1 MDWIRRS
8 YDATG
13 LTQYPVGRHLRA
25 VQDRLGGSV
34 FLCLDVSGSMS
45 GSPLRQAVEGCR
57 RFVAEARAAHYQ
69 VGLLLWHHGVADY
82 TELTRDTKVIDRLL
96 DKAVASGGNDILPT
110 LRHCESVLTRE
121 RGDLVIAIF
130 GDGDLGN
137 PAAAREEASR
147 LAAKNIRIITCGL
160 GNASAEQLNVI
171 STETADAP
179 RMASAGGIADA
190 IASMA
195 SGLTRKR

>member
-1 MDWIRRS
+1 MDWIKRS

-34 FLCLDVSGSMS
+34 FLCLDVSGSML
-45 GSPLRQAVEGCR
+45 GSPLRQATEGCR
-57 RFVAEARAAHYQ
+57 RFVADALEAHYQ
-69 VGLLLWHHGVADY
+69 VALLLWHHGVADY
-82 TELTRDTKVIDRLL
+82 TELTRDIGVIDRLL
-96 DKAVASGGNDILPT
+96 AKAVASGGNDILPT
-110 LRHCESVLTRE
+110 LRHCEAVLTRE

-137 PAAAREEASR
+137 PQAAQAEASR
-147 LAAKNIRIITCGL
+147 LAAKNIRIMTCGL

-171 STETADAP
+171 STEAGEAP
-179 RMASAGGIADA
+179 RVASAGQIADA

-195 SGLTRKR
+195 TGLTKKR